1 MHDMLQKICNQY
13 LAATL
18 SPLKNN
24 QLAQYIRTD
33 TKEIISSSVNLD
45 LQRYRVHGSSGQ
57 GQWAVI
63 PWIAIFDLDITNTAT
78 HGYYIVYLFTA
89 DMQGVYLSLNQG
101 WTYYENEYGGKRG
114 LEKIREAT
122 SIIQSNLDIS
132 EKGFT
137 KEKISLN
144 VPSSYSSS
152 TRLQAEGY
160 ELGHIVGK
168 YYPRNKMP
176 NDEELKKDLLAMLDL
191 YDQLKKQNN
200 NQYKDIYNAFKTPEK
215 TSNKKT
221 SNSSFDEDTPVI
233 LTEEELHPV
242 SRLHSSR
249 GKSKP
254 IKKDYAEK
262 EELNSK
268 YGLCGEN
275 SVIEHERKRL
285 NKLGRQDL
293 ANQVEQI
300 SLRDDG
306 AGYDIK
312 SFDVTDASGN
322 YKNRYIEVKTTP
334 SNLQDGFYISSN
346 ELTFAK
352 EHKDEYY
359 LYRIYSLKKGQ
370 AKLHIFDY
378 DELEKL
384 KIIPCK
390 YYVVF
395 ANE

>member
-1 MHDMLQKICNQY
+1 MHKILKNILDQY
-13 LAATL
+13 LMIT
-18 SPLKNN
+18 SEPFKDNR
-24 QLAQYIRTD
+24 LAKYIRTE
-33 TKEIISSSVNLD
+33 TKEIIGADVNLD
-45 LQRYRVHGSSGQ
+45 PQKYRVHGSAGQ

-63 PWIAIFDLDITNTAT
+63 PWIAIFDLEITNTAT

-101 WTYYENEYGGKRG
+101 WTYYENEYGGKHG
-114 LEKIREAT
+114 LEKIQEAT
-122 SIIQSNLDIS
+122 SMIQRNLVIS

-137 KEKISLN
+137 KEEISLN

-152 TRLQAEGY
+152 TQLQAKGY
-160 ELGHIVGK
+160 QFGHIAGE
-168 YYPRNKMP
+168 YYSRDNIP
-176 NDEELKKDLLAMLDL
+176 NDDELRKDLLAMLDL

-200 NQYKDIYNAFKTPEK
+200 NQYKDIYNAFKAPEK

-221 SNSSFDEDTPVI
+221 ANSNFDEDKPVL

-242 SRLHSSR
+242 SRLHSNR

-293 ANQVEQI
+293 ATKVKQV
-300 SLRDDG
+300 SLHDDG

-312 SFDVTDASGN
+312 SFDFIDESGN
-322 YKNRYIEVKTTP
+322 YKDRYIEVKTTP
-334 SNLQDGFYISSN
+334 SNIQDGFYISSN
-346 ELTFAK
+346 ELAFAK
-352 EHKDEYY
+352 EHKDAYY
-359 LYRIYSLKKGQ
+359 LYRVYSLKNGQ
-370 AKLHIFDY
+370 AKLHIFSY

-384 KIIPCK
+384 KIFPYK
-390 YYVVF
+390 YYVEF
-395 ANE
+395 TDE

>member
-1 MHDMLQKICNQY
+1 MLQKICNQY

-33 TKEIISSSVNLD
+33 TKEIISSSINLD
-45 LQRYRVHGSSGQ
+45 PQRYRVHGSSGQ

-63 PWIAIFDLDITNTAT
+63 PWIAIFDLEITNTAT

-89 DMQGVYLSLNQG
+89 DMKGVYLSLNQG
-101 WTYYENEYGGKRG
+101 WTYYENEYGGKLG
-114 LEKIREAT
+114 LEKIKEAT
-122 SIIQSNLDIS
+122 SMIQRNLVIS

-137 KEKISLN
+137 KEEISLN

-152 TRLQAEGY
+152 TQLQAKGY
-160 ELGHIVGK
+160 QLGHIAGK
-168 YYPRNKMP
+168 YYSRDKIP
-176 NDEELKKDLLAMLDL
+176 NDDELRKNLLSMLDL

-221 SNSSFDEDTPVI
+221 ANSNFDEDTPVL
-233 LTEEELHPV
+233 LTEEELHPA
-242 SRLHSSR
+242 SRLHSNR

-285 NKLGRQDL
+285 DKLGRQDL
-293 ANQVEQI
+293 AAKVEQV
-300 SLRDDG
+300 SLHDDG

-312 SFDVTDASGN
+312 SFDVIDASGN

-352 EHKDEYY
+352 EHRDEYY
-359 LYRIYSLKKGQ
+359 LYRVYSLKNGQ
-370 AKLHIFDY
+370 AKLHIFSY
-378 DELEKL
+378 DELVKL
-384 KIIPCK
+384 KIVPYK
-390 YYVVF
+390 YYVEF
-395 ANE
+395 AL